1 MKYKKISF
9 GSFIGSFFVF
19 TIVILLGVILLKNG
33 MTGNN
38 ATKNSSEKQAIK
50 LPELPSVVFQKTVKM
65 GSATQT
71 AFPTGKKT
79 PANLVTADGVY
90 PTNTPFAVIAEAH
103 VKGFLQDFMERY
115 SDKNDIVT
123 SSGVSAESV
132 ATFSH
137 GKKLF
142 SYLYSDYTD
151 EGGAHG
157 NIAFSSET
165 LDMNGKKYALADI
178 FLPKTAYL
186 DIVSKK
192 AIAYFTKDPNINFD
206 SKDAMF
212 GKGLDPKLEN
222 FATFFVSGDKI
233 IFQFQNYQIGPYS
246 EGSQRFEISVT
257 DSELKEMIK
266 SELF

>member
-1 MKYKKISF
+1 MEYKKISF

-19 TIVILLGVILLKNG
+19 TIVILLGVILMKNG
-33 MTGNN
+33 VIGDNS
-38 ATKNSSEKQAIK
+38 AKNSSEKKAMK
-50 LPELPSVVFQKTVKM
+50 LPELPDVVFPKTIKM

-71 AFPTGKKT
+71 AFPTDKKT

-115 SDKNDIVT
+115 FDKNDILT
-123 SSGVSAESV
+123 SSGVSAESA

-157 NIAFSSET
+157 NIVFSSET

-178 FLPKTAYL
+178 FLPETAYL
-186 DIVSKK
+186 DIVSEK
-192 AIAYFTKDPNINFD
+192 AIVYFSKDPNINFD

-212 GKGLDPKLEN
+212 GKGLDPKPEN
-222 FATFFVSGDKI
+222 FATFFISGDKI

-246 EGSQRFEISVT
+246 EGTQRFEISVI
-257 DSELKEMIK
+257 DPELKGIIK